1 MYSMMQE
8 GAHRSIEPLLE
19 RAAVRPR
26 VPYRFSHVISIL
38 GIVQQG
44 LGVSIAPAARASEQY
59 PCVVYRPLEPR
70 APRRVALAM
79 RDIAELSPV
88 ACVFVELAERWAR
101 RRRAAQ

>member
-26 VPYRFSHVISIL
+26 VRYRFSQVISIL
-38 GIVQQG
+38 GIGQQG
-44 LGVSIAPAARASEQY
+44 LGVSIAPRLALLEQY

-88 ACVFVELAERWAR
+88 ARVFVELAEPWAR
-101 RRRAAQ
+101 RRRAAR